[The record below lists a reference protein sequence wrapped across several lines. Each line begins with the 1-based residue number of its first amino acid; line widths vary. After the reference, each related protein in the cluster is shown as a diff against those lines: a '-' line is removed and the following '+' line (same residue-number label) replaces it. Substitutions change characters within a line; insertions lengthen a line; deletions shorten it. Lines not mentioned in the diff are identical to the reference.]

1 MVEGG
6 WGSRGRGSEKCRE
19 WEDVM
24 FGGVTGWLRGTG
36 RGVEVG
42 QRGYNIVDAVV
53 VAGQPGSAIHG
64 GSRTPCERGRCV

>member
-1 MVEGG
+1 MVEGR
-6 WGSRGRGSEKCRE
+6 WGSRGRGSEMCRE

-24 FGGVTGWLRGTG
+24 FGGVAGGQRVTG
-36 RGVEVG
+36 RGVQVG

-64 GSRTPCERGRCV
+64 GSRTPCERGRRV